1 MTASNHE
8 RDRAASNHERDRSIV
23 LRSRARAPARTRRAI
38 ALGACVALLH
48 SIGFPA
54 AVTAQARFHV
64 IAHERI
70 DHVGGLRIVEILDTL
85 NGTCMTLF
93 VTDGFARIRD
103 DDTAGPETAN
113 QAAADR
119 DRRLAELSVDFTAA
133 ASHLQTPGT
142 LAPDPLPYHWEA
154 QKVQTEYALRAFFQE
169 LTRLEWSMQSTAAL
183 PTPCPAARGG
193 RSPARDESGK
203 R

>member
-1 MTASNHE
+1 MVMTASTHE
-8 RDRAASNHERDRSIV
+8 DGRAIE
-23 LRSRARAPARTRRAI
+23 LRWRGRAPAGTRRAI
-38 ALGACVALLH
+38 AWLACVALLH
-48 SIGFPA
+48 SVGFSAPL
-54 AVTAQARFHV
+54 TAQARFHV

-70 DHVGGLRIVEILDTL
+70 DQVGGLRIVEILDTL

-103 DDTAGPETAN
+103 DDAAGPETVR

-133 ASHLQTPGT
+133 ASRLQTPGT

-154 QKVQTEYALRAFFQE
+154 QNVQTEYALRAFFQE

-183 PTPCPAARGG
+183 PTPCPTARDG
-193 RSPARDESGK
+193 RSPARNESST